1 MKNGLGFGTKS
12 RVALVRAAGALAI
25 AMVPL
30 TLGTMGCGGLHDDA
44 DTQASATTATPVASA
59 DILGF
64 EKSAGWSVSNAS
76 PRISERRTQGTSS
89 FALDA
94 PGFGTHLTSQ
104 PVSTTAA
111 ALASFGASD
120 SVFALD
126 IMLPTPINH
135 PTATAWAQLKV
146 KSTSRGLSQTDL
158 GQVTLVGAPGGVY
171 TTVIFKIP
179 ASVRSKLANITCSDL
194 IFDLYI
200 HPPDCPSDTVR
211 VDNLRAKS
219 PSTPPLGAGV
229 AVDLVALHS
238 YGPDV
243 STPGT
248 ASFPVGVVQIPQS
261 FHLKLGSSTG
271 GTAKLEL
278 GWESTIAW
286 TCTYN
291 AGNTGGAGLS
301 YDFKSCTGGGLAGD
315 LVTAD
320 FARLTIVKGNAAAGP
335 TKIRA
340 QLAGNPLGDTTGR
353 GVIPPMP
360 TWWGDTTTD
369 ANTIV
374 NAYSTALNAPKK
386 TSERYITM
394 PTPEFAERSGDGAPR
409 DLLDPNLPPI
419 PNDPPFDKSGHLGKA
434 GEPWDAWWEL
444 KGALSFSDANAR
456 HTSDLEAN
464 LGANVTVWGVPIS
477 VASME
482 MTVHTDNGQVTPTG
496 FSQPSSTGT
505 LHMYLFGAEL
515 PGGGSTSAQT
525 GFVYNLSQTQTFD
538 APEIHVWIFAIQ
550 VGVSASAGVVATG
563 DLRVDGF
570 HLNVAPTATIGAHL
584 FGGIDVLIASGGV
597 DVKIQLINVSTPID
611 GSLTWNVQTDPT
623 VCAAT
628 LNFLLESN
636 LTLSTLGGEV
646 DLVAKFGV
654 CPFCDHES
662 YGLYHWKPLPIG
674 APTQLFSFSPTV
686 SLFPLPAS
694 ACREPLNVSIVS
706 PTTNAH
712 EFQTAQTAP
721 AGAASRPGGAAS
733 GSTIGTSSDVPCQYW
748 TWSSSD
754 PSDVIS
760 PVGCRAV
767 ITWGNPGSRTIKL
780 SVVDQFGES
789 GFATTSVTVD
799 PAPTGPLPAILSPT
813 ENEAYLG
820 PAPISLLGTSTGG
833 VAPVTLSWSF
843 TINDAGPPILIGT
856 GPSPAFTADDADVT
870 LHIILTATDANGA
883 SNSTTVDVINQE
895 NPR

>member
-1 MKNGLGFGTKS
+1 MTNGLGFGTKS
-12 RVALVRAAGALAI
+12 HAALVRAAGALAI
-25 AMVPL
+25 AMS
-30 TLGTMGCGGLHDDA
+30 LGTMGCGGLQDDA
-44 DTQASATTATPVASA
+44 STQVSATTATPVASA

-64 EKSAGWSVSNAS
+64 EKSSGWSVSNAS
-76 PRISERRTQGTSS
+76 PRISERRTQGTGA

-111 ALASFGASD
+111 SLASLGASD

-135 PTATAWAQLKV
+135 PTAVAWAQLKV

-179 ASVRSKLANITCSDL
+179 ASVRSKLANATCSDL

-219 PSTPPLGAGV
+219 PSTPPLGAGA

-286 TCTYN
+286 TCTYS

-301 YDFKSCTGGGLAGD
+301 YDFKSCTGGGQAGD

-320 FARLTIVKGNAAAGP
+320 FARLTIVKGNASAGP

-369 ANTIV
+369 ANTII

-394 PTPEFAERSGDGAPR
+394 PTPEFAERQGDGAPR

-434 GEPWDAWWEL
+434 GAPWDAWWEL
-444 KGALSFSDANAR
+444 QGALSFSDANAR

-464 LGANVTVWGVPIS
+464 LGANVTVWGAQIS
-477 VASME
+477 VASMQ

-496 FSQPSSTGT
+496 FTQPSSTGT

-515 PGGGSTSAQT
+515 PGGGSTTAQT
-525 GFVYNLSQTQTFD
+525 GFVYNISQSHTFD
-538 APEIHVWIFAIQ
+538 APEIHVWIFGIQ
-550 VGVSASAGVVATG
+550 VGVSAAASVTATG

-570 HLNVAPTATIGAHL
+570 HLDVTPTATIGAHL
-584 FGGIDVLIASGGV
+584 TGLIDLGVAAGGV
-597 DVKIQLINVSTPID
+597 DVKIQLINVSAPID

-623 VCAAT
+623 VCGAT
-628 LNFLLESN
+628 LDFLLESN

-646 DLVAKFGV
+646 DLVARFGI

-662 YGLYHWKPLPIG
+662 YELFHWAALPIG
-674 APTQLFSFSPTV
+674 NPVQLFSFSPTV
-686 SLFPLPAS
+686 TFFPLPMAT
-694 ACREPLNVSIVS
+694 CREPLIVNVTA
-706 PTTNAH
+706 PAANAQ
-712 EFQTAQTAP
+712 EFQTAQTVPSGTATRP
-721 AGAASRPGGAAS
+721 SGASS

-754 PSDVIS
+754 ATDVIS
-760 PVGCRAV
+760 PNGCGAV
-767 ITWGNPGSRTIKL
+767 ITWGTPGPRSLTL
-780 SVVDQFGES
+780 SVADQFGETGQS
-789 GFATTSVTVD
+789 STSVTVI
-799 PAPTGPLPAILSPT
+799 APPSGPLPVILSPAAGT
-813 ENEAYLG
+813 EYIGSPPL
-820 PAPISLLGTSTGG
+820 SLLGSSTGG
-833 VAPVTLSWSF
+833 VAPVTLEWSY
-843 TINDAGPPILIGT
+843 TIGT
-856 GPSPAFTADDADVT
+856 ETTSSDIGSGPSPAFSMPDLNTTV
-870 LHIILTATDANGA
+870 HITLTATDANGA
-883 SNSTTVDVINQE
+883 SNSTTIDVLNE
-895 NPR
+895 KNPV